1 MFKRTLGII
10 NDIGE
15 HQIGVYAASGAFFMF
30 LSLVP
35 ISVLAC
41 SILPYTPLTESMALS
56 YLSAVMPE
64 SMHEL
69 MASIVRDIYG
79 SSLTA
84 LSLSALL
91 TLWSASK
98 AFLGLMKGLNVIYDA
113 QPPKNFLR
121 VRLRSGLSILMLL
134 VLIVASLVLIV
145 FQRRITAMIAA
156 SWPGLSAVSDFLL
169 NFRFIVVILL
179 LAFIF
184 MLMYKWMP
192 SKKVRFREQTP
203 GAFAAASLW
212 MLLSWIFSFYFKHS
226 DFSTYGSLT
235 TIILAMMWMFYC
247 MYIILLGA
255 YMNTH
260 LIRRGRRKKD

>member
-1 MFKRTLGII
+1 
-10 NDIGE
+10 
-15 HQIGVYAASGAFFMF
+15 
-30 LSLVP
+30 
-35 ISVLAC
+35 
-41 SILPYTPLTESMALS
+41 
-56 YLSAVMPE
+56 
-64 SMHEL
+64 
-69 MASIVRDIYG
+69 
-79 SSLTA
+79 
-84 LSLSALL
+84 
-91 TLWSASK
+91 
-98 AFLGLMKGLNVIYDA
+98 
-113 QPPKNFLR
+113 
-121 VRLRSGLSILMLL
+121 
-134 VLIVASLVLIV
+134 VLIVASRVLIV